1 MAVNP
6 QDLAE
11 EQTQRAEIDA
21 AGSPTEFATD
31 PAQNVQ
37 VAALGKIIG
46 LTNKL
51 PNPVKVPDQPVNPD
65 AAQKNITDVPVGRPP
80 TGSETPLAEA
90 SSPLYS
96 YKRVQRQV
104 APDVLDDPE
113 SLAEFKKRGYQAFPV
128 PDEKLLEPVFHV
140 RPVRCLRS
148 QSE

>member
-31 PAQNVQ
+31 PSQNQQ
-37 VAALGKIIG
+37 VAAIGK
-46 LTNKL
+46 LNALFNKL
-51 PNPVKVPDQPVNPD
+51 PNPVKIPEQPINPD

-80 TGSETPLAEA
+80 EPATVPLAEA

-104 APDVLDDPE
+104 APDVLENPE
-113 SLAEFKKRGYQAFPV
+113 SLQEFKDRGYQAFPV
-128 PDEKLLEPVFHV
+128 PDQQLLDDAKQFATEEAANAEK
-140 RPVRCLRS
+140 
-148 QSE
+148 